1 MCGLSGFIPSQKLKN
16 NNLKNISSSMIDA
29 LTHRGPDA
37 FGTWIEDKNRVV
49 LGFRRL
55 AIQDLSSAG
64 DQPMHSN
71 SSRFVIIFNGEIYN
85 HLEIRKDIDLCVE
98 GNFQWKGSSDTETIL
113 ASIEIWGI
121 QGMLKRLHGM
131 FALAVFD
138 KKLNRLTLARDRVG
152 EKPLYFGIVNGSFVF
167 ASELKAI
174 KKFPN
179 FNNPICR
186 KSLAKYLQYNFV
198 PSPLCIYKNISK
210 LNPGS
215 IVEINILSDSYN
227 CTQQRRFWQINK
239 NVNSEHI
246 LKNNEETIQKVEKS
260 LKRVIKNQMLSDV
273 PLGAFLSGGVDSSLI
288 VSLMQSC
295 SMNKVKTF
303 TIGFEENIFDESPYA
318 KLVAKHLN
326 TEHTEIIL
334 DSRSAQNVI
343 HDLPKIYDEPF
354 ADSSQIP
361 TYLVSKIAKKKVTVA
376 LSGDGGDE
384 VFGGYN
390 RYIWAP
396 RIWKHINRVPV
407 AFRPLLF
414 NILNLVPQFS
424 LANIQNFINITQSKA
439 GGIESVGNKFT
450 KFTRL
455 IQSNSQKNL
464 YDNLLSQWP
473 DLTSLV
479 MGLNS
484 SDLIFDG
491 DLYESFPENQLFSDN
506 FVASMMNADSV
517 HYLPDD
523 VLCKVDRASMANS
536 LETRAPFLD
545 HELIELAR
553 RLPSSLLINN
563 GEGKIALRK
572 ILYKYVPSRLIERP
586 KTGFSIPIAD
596 WLRGPLREWA
606 EGHLLEHRIKSEGYL
621 NPELISLI
629 WQQHLS
635 GKYDWSDRLW
645 GVLMFQSWLKES

>member
-1 MCGLSGFIPSQKLKN
+1 M
-16 NNLKNISSSMIDA
+16 
-29 LTHRGPDA
+29 
-37 FGTWIEDKNRVV
+37 
-49 LGFRRL
+49 
-55 AIQDLSSAG
+55 
-64 DQPMHSN
+64 
-71 SSRFVIIFNGEIYN
+71 
-85 HLEIRKDIDLCVE
+85 
-98 GNFQWKGSSDTETIL
+98 
-113 ASIEIWGI
+113 
-121 QGMLKRLHGM
+121 
-131 FALAVFD
+131 
-138 KKLNRLTLARDRVG
+138 
-152 EKPLYFGIVNGSFVF
+152 
-167 ASELKAI
+167 
-174 KKFPN
+174 
-179 FNNPICR
+179 
-186 KSLAKYLQYNFV
+186 
-198 PSPLCIYKNISK
+198 
-210 LNPGS
+210 
-215 IVEINILSDSYN
+215 
-227 CTQQRRFWQINK
+227 
-239 NVNSEHI
+239 
-246 LKNNEETIQKVEKS
+246 
-260 LKRVIKNQMLSDV
+260 
-273 PLGAFLSGGVDSSLI
+273 
-288 VSLMQSC
+288 
-295 SMNKVKTF
+295 
-303 TIGFEENIFDESPYA
+303 
-318 KLVAKHLN
+318 VAKHLN

-396 RIWKHINRVPV
+396 RIWKHINRVPI

-424 LANIQNFINITQSKA
+424 LANIQSFINITQSKA

-572 ILYKYVPSRLIERP
+572 ILYKYVPSHLIERP